1 MIKHNGRPMTGISR
15 QLVLMARA
23 AGVDLRL
30 ASLQMHN
37 VCSNISAH
45 LAMLEKWG
53 YLTSRKAPGQLKRY
67 FVADDASKADAWQRA
82 MTAQACGD
90 AEANQMARQDA
101 LAKKHKK
108 ARSNTLR
115 GSGTVLADDPV
126 PDAAQAAPA
135 VEQPPPVL
143 AGRRGAVPLPWQ
155 GPTFSGL
162 GVGRYLPAGPDA

>member
-30 ASLQMHN
+30 ASLQLHN
-37 VCSNISAH
+37 VCTNINAH

-53 YLTSRKAPGQLKRY
+53 YLTSRKAPGHLKRY
-67 FVADDASKADAWQRA
+67 FLADDAAKADAWEQA

-108 ARSNTLR
+108 AQGDRRRRS
-115 GSGTVLADDPV
+115 GAGPADV
-126 PDAAQAAPA
+126 APDAAQAAPA
-135 VEQPPPVL
+135 FAQPLPVL
-143 AGRRGAVPLPWQ
+143 AGRRGAVPPPWQ

-162 GVGRYLPAGPDA
+162 GLGRYLPAGPDA